1 MKRMYRQEFGNRR
14 NFANDEISSIG
25 LRKKVSSRGEQN
37 EDRYGLYRGYGD
49 LSEE

>member
-37 EDRYGLYRGYGD
+37 EERQIWAVQRLWRFK
-49 LSEE
+49 